1 MVDPAVVEVGNVQCV
16 VGPEVV
22 RVDDAVRFHLLVDDR
37 QQGLRPGVWNDR
49 HVDFAAALEQA
60 KRSDLGCGA
69 APAPALGDTAEITKV
84 DRYRPLGS

>member
-1 MVDPAVVEVGNVQCV
+1 MSVN
-16 VGPEVV
+16 
-22 RVDDAVRFHLLVDDR
+22 DAVRFHLLVDDR

-60 KRSDLGCGA
+60 KHSDLGCGA
-69 APAPALGDTAEITKV
+69 APALWGTAEIAKV